1 MERNPAACAMEWS
14 IELEKALRSKNPDLC
29 VEAILRTGSRLEHWS
44 REPKPTMAVYKMFGL
59 VPGEDRLFANTILLR
74 LADAFR
80 LGGKHIKL
88 AIVRIFLAEYRH
100 RGKKKKIKENKGI
113 LSMATVHNH
122 VELLRRVKIVFD
134 TGDAE
139 LRALALAL
147 FGCWADFANNSAQIR
162 YLILSSLVSSD
173 ALEVKASLFAAGC
186 FSELSDDFSCIVL
199 EMLVRMATSSETS
212 SVVRLAGAR
221 VFAKIGCSYSVA
233 NRAYKTGLK
242 LVLDSSEEDFLVTS
256 LVSLTKL
263 ASKSTILISEQ
274 VDTLFSF
281 LTREK
286 TMRIKAA
293 VLRCLHFIFIK
304 RPCHLPVNADLIK
317 ALLSTLNE
325 PEVPTFMQ
333 HEALKILH
341 KILSYIPSHLPCLDT
356 EITKL
361 LTIAEDSSQSPI
373 MSKNFL
379 FIQVL
384 VDISIK
390 LRGIRERES
399 GLFVSSPLP
408 SRVILLIIDQI
419 TSLVKRLLDLCQI
432 DSPVFQGVHGLL
444 NLLVLLVG
452 GYTDLGVLVLDKI
465 SLFIEYVANVH
476 DHIMA
481 TRQSDILFHEM
492 DFKREK
498 RTVIKSKLLHIVYR
512 FMVACLENLNE
523 AHALTVPVF
532 ERVKL
537 LVEDV
542 RKCSSFDCYSCTIYS
557 LLLHHRIFWGCL
569 VKGSEE
575 SCSHDRDS
583 INSYLVEKETITLE
597 SASKMLKDGY
607 YWPAYKA
614 GTYAACQGDWF
625 TAAFIFQYLITKGQ
639 SDICYCWL
647 TSIFQLANSERK
659 LHLLVLPIQGS
670 TLADWLKK
678 NEFPAS
684 FDLSEVRRDT
694 AGNNNE
700 PSYCEEFVGAYEG
713 ICSSGKTL
721 EAAVRSG
728 QEFCFQRWFLHVRAK
743 LLRALVDILRILRT
757 IPFNLDN
764 ISNNVEVERSI
775 LVECLKSLPEVIRVS
790 LRFKKLAQEFDLIAT
805 SFIGM
810 DSKSSKV
817 ISSLALS
824 CSLLAFSTGF
834 IFFVPSLPTDCLTS
848 CGLGNSENS
857 LRVMLKQNLVGRL
870 WHVDHEISRNLCQLF
885 DVSGQLK
892 MCFDLQCR
900 NKILKVGCEENILSI
915 CSYAVSGII
924 GLQEVNRE
932 HNEDILSQV
941 AKVGLQLLW
950 SIIMKWIHIPYQ
962 TPRYFFKV
970 RNCIGSELFA
980 CNSDTRNP
988 DGISVLS
995 GFHLSLNLCLQLINL
1010 PPNLPAQ
1017 VTKLYCIL
1025 YSRVSFEEP
1034 RPNEENKEQMLQG
1047 SPAWETDDIVE
1058 INGMLLHHVKNLS
1071 TKKINNSK
1079 RRRRDDNED
1088 GVYAF
1093 VHFEP
1098 NERGQGFASC
1108 LLDISG
1114 FPVGS
1119 YRIKWHSCCIDN
1131 QGSYWSLL
1139 PLNAGPVITVRRS
1152 SLG

>member
-1 MERNPAACAMEWS
+1 MERNPAASAMEWS
-14 IELEKALRSKNPDLC
+14 IELEKALRSKNPSLC
-29 VEAILRTGSRLEHWS
+29 VDAILRTGSRLEHWS
-44 REPKPTMAVYKMFGL
+44 REPEPTMAVYKIFGL

-113 LSMATVHNH
+113 LSMATAHNRI
-122 VELLRRVKIVFD
+122 ELLRRVKVVFD

-147 FGCWADFANNSAQIR
+147 FGCWADFANNSAHIR

-173 ALEVKASLFAAGC
+173 SLEVKASLFAAGC

-212 SVVRLAGAR
+212 SAVRLAGAR

-242 LVLDSSEEDFLVTS
+242 LVSYSSEEDFLVTL

-304 RPCHLPVNADLIK
+304 RPCHFPVNADLIK

-333 HEALKILH
+333 HEALKISH
-341 KILSYIPSHLPCLDT
+341 KILSYMPSHMPCLDMP

-361 LTIAEDSSQSPI
+361 LIIAEDSSQSPI

-390 LRGIRERES
+390 LRGVREMES
-399 GLFVSSPLP
+399 GLFGSSPLP

-419 TSLVKRLLDLCQI
+419 TLLVKQLLDLCQI
-432 DSPVFQGVHGLL
+432 DSPVFQGVHSLL
-444 NLLVLLVG
+444 NLLVLLVRE
-452 GYTDLGVLVLDKI
+452 YTDLGVLVLDKI
-465 SLFIEYVANVH
+465 SLFTEYVANVH
-476 DHIMA
+476 DHVMA
-481 TRQSDILFHEM
+481 KRQSDILFHEM
-492 DFKREK
+492 DSKRKK

-512 FMVACLENLNE
+512 FVVAYLENLNE
-523 AHALTVPVF
+523 ARALSVIVF

-537 LVEDV
+537 LVEV
-542 RKCSSFDCYSCTIYS
+542 VCKCSSFDCYSCTIYS

-575 SCSHDRDS
+575 SCSHNRDS

-625 TAAFIFQYLITKGQ
+625 TSAFIFQHLITKVQ

-694 AGNNNE
+694 AGNNKE
-700 PSYCEEFVGAYEG
+700 PNYCEEFVGAYEG
-713 ICSSGKTL
+713 ISSSGKTL
-721 EAAVRSG
+721 EAAVRTG

-764 ISNNVEVERSI
+764 ISNNVKVKRSV
-775 LVECLKSLPEVIRVS
+775 LVECLKSLPEVIQVS

-834 IFFVPSLPTDCLTS
+834 IFFVPGLPTDGLTS
-848 CGLGNSENS
+848 CGLGNLENS
-857 LRVMLKQNLVGRL
+857 LRVTLKQNLVGRL

-900 NKILKVGCEENILSI
+900 NKILKVGCEEKDILSI
-915 CSYAVSGII
+915 CSYAVYGII
-924 GLQEVNRE
+924 GLQEVNEENNE
-932 HNEDILSQV
+932 HILSQV
-941 AKVGLQLLW
+941 AKGGLQLLW

-970 RNCIGSELFA
+970 RYA
-980 CNSDTRNP
+980 
-988 DGISVLS
+988 
-995 GFHLSLNLCLQLINL
+995 
-1010 PPNLPAQ
+1010 
-1017 VTKLYCIL
+1017 
-1025 YSRVSFEEP
+1025 
-1034 RPNEENKEQMLQG
+1034 KE
-1047 SPAWETDDIVE
+1047 
-1058 INGMLLHHVKNLS
+1058 
-1071 TKKINNSK
+1071 
-1079 RRRRDDNED
+1079 
-1088 GVYAF
+1088 
-1093 VHFEP
+1093 
-1098 NERGQGFASC
+1098 
-1108 LLDISG
+1108 
-1114 FPVGS
+1114 FPVLRNRFLLQHILIGNILLNYFVCGVKGPTTFFLLKQPS
-1119 YRIKWHSCCIDN
+1119 Y
-1131 QGSYWSLL
+1131 
-1139 PLNAGPVITVRRS
+1139 
-1152 SLG
+1152 